1 MEQVKGRAVDSA
13 AQCLLG
19 YRDRHF
25 RSQEEVPCAEVP
37 GIAPTVQTTSEYCPE
52 KNVGFEQECPFTAL
66 FPNFEDL

>member
-19 YRDRHF
+19 YPERHF
-25 RSQEEVPCAEVP
+25 RFQEEVPCAEVH
-37 GIAPTVQTTSEYCPE
+37 GLTPTVQTTSEHCPE
-52 KNVGFEQECPFTAL
+52 KNDEFEQVWSFTVS